1 MLYFNPRSHCRERQ
15 SYIHIALGQEPF
27 QSTFPLQGTTDY
39 RVFFYGDEGI
49 SIHVPIAGNDD
60 KTPWRPSIHMP
71 FQSTFPLQGTT
82 ERVLDKYGRVDISI
96 HVPIAGNDLRGASV
110 FHRGILF
117 QSTFPLQGTTSI
129 FLFNLF
135 RCIISIHVPIAGND
149 CEAGY
154 IKQGKVISIHV
165 PIAGND
171 GERHRKRVERKISIH
186 VPIAGNDACGN
197 EVIDYLHIFQST
209 FPLQGT
215 TMLICSSIHSSQ
227 YFNPRSHCRE
237 RRNFLCR
244 ST

>member
-1 MLYFNPRSHCRERQ
+1 M
-15 SYIHIALGQEPF
+15 
-27 QSTFPLQGTTDY
+27 
-39 RVFFYGDEGI
+39 
-49 SIHVPIAGNDD
+49 
-60 KTPWRPSIHMP
+60 
-71 FQSTFPLQGTT
+71 
-82 ERVLDKYGRVDISI
+82 LDKYGRVDISI

-237 RRNFLCR
+237 RLNAATRAEAGENISIHVPIAGNDRCYSEHCQKRDHFNPRSHCR
-244 ST
+244 ERRYA